1 MTNLEKFNKVMFDVF
16 RLNPEDIKEEY
27 GPDEIDNWDSLGHF
41 DLIAALEE
49 KFDISLPVDDVSRMY
64 TIRDIKNV
72 LKKYG
77 VEV

>member
-1 MTNLEKFNKVMFDVF
+1 MTDLEKFNKVMFDVF
-16 RLNPEDIKEEY
+16 RLNSEDIKEEY
-27 GPDEIDNWDSLGHF
+27 GPDEIENWDSLGHF

-49 KFDISLPVDDVSRMY
+49 KFDISLPIDDVSRMY
-64 TIRDIKNV
+64 TIRDIKSV